1 MNIQSQTLVD
11 EMVHLD
17 LVEHPM
23 KKLGLDLFD
32 NLDLVD
38 YLDLIDH
45 LDLQGESKKR

>member
-1 MNIQSQTLVD
+1 
-11 EMVHLD
+11 MVHLD

-23 KKLGLDLFD
+23 KKLGLDLVD

-45 LDLQGESKKR
+45 LDLVDHLDLDEKLYHGRIM